1 MNLDINMGEGHVS
14 RVVVYPND
22 DPYEIAEEFCS
33 LYQLESSIKE
43 KITNY
48 LIEQLRVFEEE
59 K

>member
-1 MNLDINMGEGHVS
+1 MGDGHVS

-33 LYQLESSIKE
+33 LYQLDSSIKE

-48 LIEQLRVFEEE
+48 LIEQLRAVEEE